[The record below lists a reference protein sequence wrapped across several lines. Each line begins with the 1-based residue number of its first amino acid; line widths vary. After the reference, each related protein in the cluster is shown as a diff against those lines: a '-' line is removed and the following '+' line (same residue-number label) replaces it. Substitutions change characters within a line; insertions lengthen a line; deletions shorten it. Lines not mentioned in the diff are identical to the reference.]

1 MVPNKHGRHT
11 AARRTVARR
20 TVATPLIAFAAV
32 IVLAVG
38 GWVLLGGGP
47 GATPTAPVAA
57 TGTQPLTAPANG
69 PSDRGTRATER
80 AVAPPRL
87 GGMHPAPA
95 TTTTS
100 PAAMPT
106 ASDPA
111 RRRSPRPTPMPSGSP
126 TAPATAPTTTA
137 PVPPGSTSYATEV
150 TRLTNVERGK
160 AGCAAVKTDARL
172 AAAALAHSKDM
183 VDRDYF
189 SHTSPDGKGP
199 GDRAT
204 AAGYPSWSG
213 ENIAAGYPTPAAVV
227 QGWMNSPGHKA
238 NILNCQS
245 KATGVGY
252 DARKNMWTQM
262 FGFA

>member
-11 AARRTVARR
+11 AARRTVA
-20 TVATPLIAFAAV
+20 TPLIAFAAV
-32 IVLAVG
+32 IALAVG
-38 GWVLLGGGP
+38 GWVLLGRGP
-47 GATPTAPVAA
+47 GATPTEPVAA
-57 TGTQPLTAPANG
+57 GRTQPLSAPADG
-69 PSDRGTRATER
+69 TSDRGTRATER
-80 AVAPPRL
+80 AAAPPRL
-87 GGMHPAPA
+87 GGIRPAPV
-95 TTTTS
+95 TTT
-100 PAAMPT
+100 AAPSETPTPT
-106 ASDPA
+106 ASESA
-111 RRRSPRPTPMPSGSP
+111 RRRSPRPSPMPTGSSS
-126 TAPATAPTTTA
+126 APAPTTTSA
-137 PVPPGSTSYATEV
+137 PMPPGSTSYATEV

-172 AAAALAHSKDM
+172 AAAALTHSKDM

-227 QGWMNSPGHKA
+227 QGWMDSPGHKA

>member
-11 AARRTVARR
+11 AARSTA
-20 TVATPLIAFAAV
+20 ATPLIAFVAV
-32 IVLAVG
+32 IALAVG
-38 GWVLLGGGP
+38 GWVLLGRGP
-47 GATPTAPVAA
+47 GATPTEPVAA
-57 TGTQPLTAPANG
+57 GRTQPLSAPADG

-80 AVAPPRL
+80 AAAPPRL
-87 GGMHPAPA
+87 GGLRPVPVTA
-95 TTTTS
+95 S
-100 PAAMPT
+100 PSPTPTPT
-106 ASDPA
+106 ASA
-111 RRRSPRPTPMPSGSP
+111 SAGRRSPPPSPMPTRACGPPPPRTP
-126 TAPATAPTTTA
+126 TAPG
-137 PVPPGSTSYATEV
+137 PPGSTSYATEV

-160 AGCAAVKTDARL
+160 AGCAAVTTDTRL
-172 AAAALAHSKDM
+172 AAAALAHSQDM

-227 QGWMNSPGHKA
+227 QGWMDSPGHKA
-238 NILNCQS
+238 NILNCRS